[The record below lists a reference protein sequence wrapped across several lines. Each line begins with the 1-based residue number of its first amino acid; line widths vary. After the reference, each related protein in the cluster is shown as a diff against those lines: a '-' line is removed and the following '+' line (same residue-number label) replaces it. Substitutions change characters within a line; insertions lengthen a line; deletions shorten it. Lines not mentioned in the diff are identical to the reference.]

1 MDKNHKS
8 SISQADNLEEM
19 GGFWDSHD
27 FTQFDTNAPDVDF
40 AVSLHEEGQLGEDA
54 SNLNALLKRTLDE
67 ALAFL
72 STVDERPAGAVM
84 PPSFAGT
91 ALADDGI
98 GADAA
103 LSLFKE
109 RYEPWISGSAGPRY
123 FGFVT
128 GGATPAALMGDWLTS
143 VYDQNALGS
152 AESVAAQLELDTL
165 VLLRGLFGL
174 SDEHAGSFVS
184 GATMANFVGLAIGR
198 QWIGQ
203 QHGVDVA
210 RDGVHVMPP
219 LRVLSGAPHSSV
231 YKALAMLGVGRNAV
245 TEVICL
251 PNREAVDVDALE
263 DALHAE
269 EGRPCLVVANAGTL
283 NTVDFD
289 DLQAIAALRERHP
302 FWLHVDGA
310 FGAFAACSP
319 RYRHFTSG
327 LDLADSITVDA
338 HKWLNVPYD
347 AAMQFTRHPGLQAQV
362 FQNAAVYLGQEIG
375 LGNFVHRTPE
385 NSRRLRALA
394 SWFSLT
400 AYGRQGY
407 TAIVER
413 CCELAQWL
421 GDQIAAAPEFVLL
434 APVHMNGLCFT
445 LTSSDDEVTL
455 SDVQRFLA
463 RVTAGGGTFLTPTIY
478 GGVPAIRA
486 SITNWRTTKEDVH
499 RAWAGIQHATQ
510 KSG

>member
-1 MDKNHKS
+1 MDKKHKS
-8 SISQADNLEEM
+8 SVSQSDNLEEM
-19 GGFWDSHD
+19 GEFWDSHD
-27 FTQFDTNAPDVDF
+27 FTRYDDNAPDVDF
-40 AVSLHEEGQLGEDA
+40 TVDLPGSGQLSEDA
-54 SNLNALLKRTLDE
+54 SNLDTLLSRTLDE
-67 ALAFL
+67 ALSFL
-72 STVDERPAGAVM
+72 SAVDKRAPGAVM

-91 ALADDGI
+91 TLADDGI

-103 LSLFKE
+103 LTVFKE

-210 RDGVHVMPP
+210 RDGVHAMPP
-219 LRVLSGAPHSSV
+219 VRVLSGTPHSSV

-245 TEVICL
+245 VDVPCL
-251 PNREAVDVDALE
+251 PDREAVDVNALE
-263 DALHAE
+263 DALRAE
-269 EGRPCLVVANAGTL
+269 EGRPCLVVANTGTL

-289 DLQAIAALRERHP
+289 DLRATAALRDRYP

-319 RYRHFTSG
+319 RYRHLTDG

-407 TAIVER
+407 AAIVER

-421 GDQIAAAPEFVLL
+421 GDQIAAASEFQLL
-434 APVHMNGLCFT
+434 APVRMNGICFT
-445 LTSSDDEVTL
+445 LASPDAPVSLD
-455 SDVQRFLA
+455 DVQRFLA
-463 RVTAGGGTFLTPTIY
+463 RVTAGGDAFLTPTVY
-478 GGVPAIRA
+478 SGVPALRA

>member
-1 MDKNHKS
+1 MPNH
-8 SISQADNLEEM
+8 
-19 GGFWDSHD
+19 
-27 FTQFDTNAPDVDF
+27 
-40 AVSLHEEGQLGEDA
+40 LHEDA
-54 SNLNALLKRTLDE
+54 HNLDDILRRTLDE
-67 ALAFL
+67 ALTFL
-72 STVDERPAGAVM
+72 AAVDERPAGAVM
-84 PPSFAGT
+84 PSSFAAT
-91 ALADDGI
+91 TLADEGI

-103 LSLFKE
+103 LAVFKE
-109 RYEPWISGSAGPRY
+109 RYEPWMSGSAGPRY

-152 AESVAAQLELDTL
+152 AESVAAQIELDTL
-165 VLLRGLFGL
+165 ALLRDLFGL
-174 SDEHAGSFVS
+174 SDTHAGSFVS

-210 RDGVHVMPP
+210 RDGVYAMPP
-219 LRVLSGAPHSSV
+219 VRVLSGTPHSSV
-231 YKALAMLGVGRNAV
+231 YKALAMLGIGRNAV
-245 TEVICL
+245 VDVRCL
-251 PNREAVDVDALE
+251 PKREAVDVNALADALRAE
-263 DALHAE
+263 D
-269 EGRPCLVVANAGTL
+269 GRPCLVVANAGTL

-289 DLQAIAALRERHP
+289 DLQAIAALRDHHP

-319 RYRHFTSG
+319 RHRHLTAG

-347 AAMQFTRHPGLQAQV
+347 AAMQFTRHPALQAQV

-407 TAIVER
+407 AAIVDR
-413 CCELAQWL
+413 CCALAQWL
-421 GDQIAAAPEFVLL
+421 GTQIDAAPEFVLL
-434 APVHMNGLCFT
+434 APVGMNGLCFT
-445 LTSSDDEVTL
+445 LAPTEDGVTL
-455 SDVQRFLA
+455 DDVQRFLA
-463 RVTAGGGTFLTPTIY
+463 RVTADGGAFLTPTLHHGI
-478 GGVPAIRA
+478 PAMRA
-486 SITNWRTTKEDVH
+486 SITNWRTTAEDVE
-499 RAWAGIQHATQ
+499 RAWKAIHKATG
-510 KSG
+510 KEKGGEN

>member
-1 MDKNHKS
+1 MPNH
-8 SISQADNLEEM
+8 L
-19 GGFWDSHD
+19 
-27 FTQFDTNAPDVDF
+27 
-40 AVSLHEEGQLGEDA
+40 LEDA
-54 SNLNALLKRTLDE
+54 QHLERLLNRTLDE

-72 STVDERPAGAVM
+72 ASVDERSAGAVM
-84 PPSFAGT
+84 PPSFPQT
-91 ALADDGI
+91 TLADDGI
-98 GADAA
+98 GADTA
-103 LSLFKE
+103 LSVFKE

-165 VLLRGLFGL
+165 SLLRDLFGL
-174 SDEHAGSFVS
+174 SDAHAGSFVS

-203 QHGVDVA
+203 QHGVDIA
-210 RDGVHVMPP
+210 RDGVHAMPP
-219 LRVLSGAPHSSV
+219 LRVLSGTPHSSV
-231 YKALAMLGVGRNAV
+231 YKALAMLGIGRNAV
-245 TEVICL
+245 VDVACL
-251 PNREAVDVDALE
+251 PDREAVDVNALE
-263 DALHAE
+263 DALKAE
-269 EGRPCLVVANAGTL
+269 DGRPCLVVANTGTL

-289 DLQAIAALRERHP
+289 DLRAIAMLRDRHP

-319 RYRHFTSG
+319 RYRHLIDG

-347 AAMQFTRHPGLQAQV
+347 AAMQFSRHPALQAQV

-407 TAIVER
+407 AAIVEN
-413 CCELAQWL
+413 CCQLAQWL
-421 GDQIAAAPEFVLL
+421 GNQIAAAPEFILL
-434 APVHMNGLCFT
+434 APVRMNGLCFT
-445 LTSSDDEVTL
+445 FASTDAPVTL
-455 SDVQRFLA
+455 DDVQRFLA
-463 RVTAGGGTFLTPTIY
+463 HVTADGGVFLTPTIY
-478 GGVPAIRA
+478 AGIPAIRA
-486 SITNWRTTKEDVH
+486 SISNWRTTAEDLH
-499 RAWAGIQHATQ
+499 RAWAAIQRTAR